1 MNRQEH
7 LKWCKQR
14 ALEYVDRNELTQA
27 YTSFISD
34 LGKHDETCDHP
45 AIKMGVGLMM
55 VGNLNTPDEM
65 RKFINNSG

>member
-34 LGKHDETCDHP
+34 LGKHDETCNHP
-45 AIKMGVGLMM
+45 AIRMGVGLMM